1 METLIIKET
10 LKSKLNTG
18 VEPAIDFLYNNY
30 SSMLYGYVL
39 QFVPDRKEAEKVLV
53 LIFGTLASR
62 LQEACNSNLSVY
74 CWMQVE
80 ARKVILEYKK
90 QRNGNGAPN
99 GQPPASGQP
108 KNADYLSLLQE
119 ASDEQRFVFSE
130 IFLHGREK
138 EELANQLQKN
148 VHDISRLL
156 KESLLIMQ
164 KNLQ

>member
-1 METLIIKET
+1 
-10 LKSKLNTG
+10 
-18 VEPAIDFLYNNY
+18 
-30 SSMLYGYVL
+30 MLYGYVL

-90 QRNGNGAPN
+90 QRNGNGASN
-99 GQPPASGQP
+99 DQPPASGQP
-108 KNADYLSLLQE
+108 KNADYLSLLQD
-119 ASDEQRFVFSE
+119 ASDEQRLVFSE

-156 KESLLIMQ
+156 KESLIIMQ

>member
-18 VEPAIDFLYNNY
+18 VEPAVDFLYNNY

-39 QFVPDRKEAEKVLV
+39 QFIPDKKEAEKVLV
-53 LIFGTLASR
+53 LVFGALASR
-62 LQEACNSNLSVY
+62 LQEACNSTLSVY

-90 QRNGNGAPN
+90 KQSGPSNGH
-99 GQPPASGQP
+99 PPANGQP
-108 KNADYLSLLQE
+108 KNAYYLSLLQE
-119 ASDEQRFVFSE
+119 ASEEQRLVFSE
-130 IFLHGREK
+130 IFLQGREK

-148 VHDISRLL
+148 VQDISRLL

>member
-10 LKSKLNTG
+10 LKSKLNAG
-18 VEPAIDFLYNNY
+18 VEPAVDFLYTNY

-39 QFVPDRKEAEKVLV
+39 QFIPDSKEAEKVLV
-53 LIFGTLASR
+53 LIFGTLAPR
-62 LQEACNSNLSVY
+62 LQEACNSTLSVY

-80 ARKVILEYKK
+80 ARKVILQYKR
-90 QRNGNGAPN
+90 QQPDGAN
-99 GQPPASGQP
+99 GQPPINGHN
-108 KNADYLSLLQE
+108 KNAAYLSLLRD
-119 ASDEQRFVFSE
+119 ASDEQRLVFTE
-130 IFLHGREK
+130 IFLHGRGK
-138 EELANQLQKN
+138 EELANQLQKD